1 LALKGWRSVSFA
13 KPITLIAVALVA
25 ETAFAQQ
32 PAAPSAPTPPAVTC
46 PPGVNG
52 NPPTVGGGGNSES
65 LSEKLAESKGIICPP
80 AGIDP
85 GRKVTPP
92 GGGVIKAIPPPGTP
106 GGDQSVQP
114 K

>member
-1 LALKGWRSVSFA
+1 VSLA
-13 KPITLIAVALVA
+13 KPIALIATLLAA
-25 ETAFAQQ
+25 GGPASAQQ
-32 PAAPSAPTPPAVTC
+32 SGQPAPVPPAVNC

-52 NPPTVGGGGNSES
+52 DPPTIGGGRTGEP

-85 GRKVTPP
+85 EMQKTPP
-92 GGGVIKAIPPPGTP
+92 AGGEIRIIRPPGTP
-106 GGDQSVQP
+106 GGDPSVQP

>member
-1 LALKGWRSVSFA
+1 MLQK
-13 KPITLIAVALVA
+13 LIAPMIVLFAGA
-25 ETAFAQQ
+25 AAFAEQGRE
-32 PAAPSAPTPPAVTC
+32 APAPTPPAASC

-52 NPPTVGGGGNSES
+52 DPPTIGGGRSEES

-85 GRKVTPP
+85 EMQKPP
-92 GGGVIKAIPPPGTP
+92 PAGGEIRIIPPPGTP
-106 GGDQSVQP
+106 GGDPRIQP

>member
-1 LALKGWRSVSFA
+1 MPIVLITAVLAA
-13 KPITLIAVALVA
+13 EAAL
-25 ETAFAQQ
+25 AQAGPT
-32 PAAPSAPTPPAVTC
+32 PAPAPPAVTC

-52 NPPTVGGGGNSES
+52 NPPTVGGGSSSSES

-85 GRKVTPP
+85 EIKVAPP
-92 GGGVIKAIPPPGTP
+92 AGGAIKIIPPPGTP

>member
-1 LALKGWRSVSFA
+1 MA
-13 KPITLIAVALVA
+13 LIAALFVVGTARA
-25 ETAFAQQ
+25 EQKLPV
-32 PAAPSAPTPPAVTC
+32 PAPPVVNC

-52 NPPTVGGGGNSES
+52 NPPTIGGGSAES

-85 GRKVTPP
+85 EIQKTPP
-92 GGGVIKAIPPPGTP
+92 AGGELRIIPPPGSP
-106 GGDQSVQP
+106 GGDPNVQP